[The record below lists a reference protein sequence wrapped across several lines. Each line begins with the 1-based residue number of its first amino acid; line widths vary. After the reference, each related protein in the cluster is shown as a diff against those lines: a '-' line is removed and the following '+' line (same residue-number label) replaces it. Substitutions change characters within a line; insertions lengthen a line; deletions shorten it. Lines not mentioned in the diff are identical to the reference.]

1 MANGKWQ
8 MANGK
13 WQMANGKWQMAN
25 QNSTSAMT
33 CKLYDVLSR
42 LLDFQAQKM

>member
-13 WQMANGKWQMAN
+13 WQMANGKRPRRPKITKYN
-25 QNSTSAMT
+25 PFRRLDDQNTV
-33 CKLYDVLSR
+33 KKR
-42 LLDFQAQKM
+42 

>member
-13 WQMANGKWQMAN
+13 WQIAIASLWALH
-25 QNSTSAMT
+25 A
-33 CKLYDVLSR
+33 KLPR
-42 LLDFQAQKM
+42 QFRF